1 LIKHI
6 VLTKFK
12 PEITAQQIEDTIGQC
27 RALKELI
34 PGITDFIS
42 GPYASPEGA
51 NQGFTH
57 AFIVTFVDAA
67 SRDKYLPHPEHE
79 RVRDLLLSRIESAIA
94 FDFEIAG

>member
-1 LIKHI
+1 LVKHI
-6 VLTKFK
+6 VLLKFK
-12 PEITAQQIEDTIGQC
+12 PEITERQIEEAIQRCGS
-27 RALKELI
+27 LKELI

-67 SRDKYLPHPEHE
+67 SRDAYLPHPEHE
-79 RVRDLLLSRIESAIA
+79 VVRDLLLSRIESVVA
-94 FDFEIAG
+94 FDFETP

>member
-1 LIKHI
+1 MIKHI

-12 PEITAQQIEDTIGQC
+12 PEITAQQIEDTIKKCG
-27 RALKELI
+27 ALKELI

-42 GPYASPEGA
+42 GPYSSPEGA

-57 AFIVTFVDAA
+57 AFIVTFVDAE

-79 RVRDLLLSRIESAIA
+79 IVRDLLLSRIESGVA
-94 FDFEIAG
+94 FDLETP

>member
-1 LIKHI
+1 M
-6 VLTKFK
+6 KFK
-12 PEITAQQIEDTIGQC
+12 PEITAQQIDDAIKECG
-27 RALKELI
+27 ALKEFI

-67 SRDKYLPHPEHE
+67 SRDKYLPHPKHE
-79 RVRDLLLSRIESAIA
+79 IVRDLLLSRIESVIA
-94 FDFEIAG
+94 FDFETA

>member
-6 VLTKFK
+6 VLLRFK
-12 PEITAQQIEDTIGQC
+12 PEVTPQQIDEAIRACG
-27 RALKELI
+27 ALKERI

-42 GPYASPEGA
+42 GPYSSPEGA

-57 AFIVTFVDAA
+57 AFVVTFVDAA

-79 RVRDLLLSRIESAIA
+79 KVRDLLMSRIEAVVA
-94 FDFEIAG
+94 FDFETP